1 MYAEIINGGSLLKA
15 EAIRLLEFMRKGN
28 QFVIPI
34 YQRMYSWDEKQ
45 CNQLWQDI
53 LRVGSNKDINGH
65 FVGSIVYVAD
75 GLSTVSVQAP
85 LLVVDGQQRLTTLTL
100 LLEALA
106 RTLKVDEEPIDGFS
120 SKKLR
125 HNYLTNPLEEGNR
138 YLKLVLSE
146 NDKLTLDNIIRN
158 YEIPANYSLRIKENF
173 DYFLDQISEN
183 RDRISEICSG
193 IAKLII
199 VDIALSRD
207 QDNPQ
212 LIFESMNSTGKAL
225 SEADLIRNYIL
236 MGLEPKLQEEIYLE
250 LWRPMELDFG
260 QSSYDEFFD
269 DFMRHYLTIR
279 TGDIPR
285 MSEVYEA
292 FKEYH
297 QQFAAKGGSVKD
309 LVQEIRTYSKYF
321 VKMSLSKESNVKLK
335 NVFNDLFVDMNY
347 SVAMPLAMEMYADF
361 ERGDLS
367 ESDFLDALKLI
378 ESYIFR
384 RSICEVPTNSMNK
397 TFAEFIGYINKASYL
412 ESIKAHFLLL
422 KSYRRFPT
430 DEEFAASIQ
439 TKNLY
444 SYNLRTYL
452 LRKLENDGRKE
463 PVSIAEY
470 SIEHIMPQNE
480 NISEAWQNELG
491 PNWRE
496 VWQQYLHTLGNLTLT
511 GYNSEYS
518 DRPFAEKRDMERG
531 FKSSPLILNEIVR
544 TALVWNEEMIKLR
557 AEVLTKKA
565 LDIWKGV
572 HLEGEKIAKYQII
585 PKQKLDLITYTR
597 EDHELLNRPH
607 TLMLF
612 EALRKEVL
620 ALDPNITE
628 TYLKYYVAY
637 KAQTNFID
645 VVPKALGLRL
655 SLNMKFPEL
664 HDPRKMAVD
673 VSGKG
678 RWGNGD
684 VSINFRDIKDLP
696 YVMSLVQQSLAK
708 QQ

>member
-1 MYAEIINGGSLLKA
+1 MKA
-15 EAIRLLEFMRKGN
+15 EAVRLLEFLRKGN

-34 YQRMYSWDEKQ
+34 YQRVYSWDEKQ

-53 LRVGSNKDINGH
+53 LRVGQNQNISGH

-85 LLVVDGQQRLTTLTL
+85 LLVVDGQQRLTTITL

-106 RTLKVDEEPIDGFS
+106 RNLNEDEEPLDGFTA
-120 SKKLR
+120 KKIR
-125 HNYLTNPLEEGNR
+125 HNYLSNPLESGDR
-138 YLKLVLSE
+138 FFKLVLSE
-146 NDKLTLDNIIRN
+146 NDRSTLDNLIKN
-158 YEIPANYSLRIKENF
+158 YEYPKSFSRRIKENF
-173 DYFLDQISEN
+173 EYFVDQIAEN
-183 RDRISEICSG
+183 RHLISEICTG

-236 MGLEPKLQEEIYLE
+236 MGLDPKLQEDLYLE

-260 QSSYDEFFD
+260 QASYDEYFD

-297 QQFAAKGGSVKD
+297 QHFAAKGGTVKE
-309 LVQEIRTYSKYF
+309 LVQEIREYSKYF
-321 VKMSLSKESNVKLK
+321 VLMSLSKETNPKLK
-335 NVFNDLFVDMNY
+335 TVFDDLFIEMNY
-347 SVAMPLAMEMYADF
+347 TVAMPLAMEMYSDF
-361 ERGDLS
+361 EKQLIS
-367 ESDFLDALKLI
+367 ESEFIEAIQMI

-397 TFAEFIGYINKASYL
+397 TFAEFLAYIDKENYL
-412 ESIKAHFLLL
+412 ESVKAHFLLL
-422 KSYRRFPT
+422 KTYRRFPT
-430 DEEFAASIQ
+430 DEEFAAALQ

-452 LRKLENDGRKE
+452 LDKLENQGRKE
-463 PVSIAEY
+463 RVSISDY
-470 SIEHIMPQNE
+470 SIEHVMPQNE
-480 NISEAWQNELG
+480 NLSDEWKKELG

-496 VWQQYLHTLGNLTLT
+496 TWQQYLHTLGNLTLT

-518 DRPFAEKRDMERG
+518 DKPFQEKRDMVKG
-531 FKSSPLILNEIVR
+531 FRSSPLKLNEF
-544 TALVWNEEMIKLR
+544 IKDAQRWDEATIRAR
-557 AEVLTKKA
+557 AELLTARA
-565 LDIWKGV
+565 LTIWKGV
-572 HLEGEKIAKYQII
+572 DLSHEKLVRYEIA
-585 PKQKLDLITYTR
+585 PKQKRDLITYTR
-597 EDHELLNRPH
+597 EDHELLSRPK
-607 TLMLF
+607 TSSLF
-612 EALRKEVL
+612 DALRKEIL
-620 ALDPNITE
+620 SLDPNVSE
-628 TYLKYYVAY
+628 TFLKYYIAY
-637 KAQTNFID
+637 KAQTNFVDI
-645 VVPKALGLRL
+645 VPKALGLRL
-655 SLNMKFPEL
+655 SLNMKFPEIQ
-664 HDPRKMAVD
+664 DPRNMATD

-696 YVMSLVQQSLAK
+696 YIMDLIKQSYK
-708 QQ
+708 RQVN